1 MSVTPEGAVK
11 RGVKKTLAA
20 QRLWYF
26 MPVQNG
32 MGRVG
37 IPDFIMCVPYV
48 VQPEDVGRTLGLFVA
63 RETKAP
69 GKLGETTPNQDR
81 EIAGIRAAGGDV
93 KVIDDAR
100 HLCLPVSTY
109 AEVNP
114 PQAGV
119 SETLQRA
126 PGDGEPAREEQ
137 LGSTRNDS
145 RGQGPRR
152 RRQGCRAQ
160 AAARPRRHE
169 REGQPGDA
177 VS

>member
-11 RGVKKTLAA
+11 RAVKKTLAA
-20 QRLWYF
+20 HRLWYF

-37 IPDFIMCVPYV
+37 IPDFVMCVPYV
-48 VQPEDVGRTLGLFVA
+48 VKPEDVGRTVGLFVA

-69 GKLGETTPNQDR
+69 GKTGETTPNQDR

-100 HLCLPVSTY
+100 ELCLPVSNY
-109 AEVNP
+109 AEINA

-119 SETLQRA
+119 SETLQRQARDGESPRSEQCRA
-126 PGDGEPAREEQ
+126 PGDDPR
-137 LGSTRNDS
+137 RPC
-145 RGQGPRR
+145 PRR
-152 RRQGCRAQ
+152 RRQGRGASHPP
-160 AAARPRRHE
+160 RPPRQQL
-169 REGQPGDA
+169 EGQPG
-177 VS
+177 SPE